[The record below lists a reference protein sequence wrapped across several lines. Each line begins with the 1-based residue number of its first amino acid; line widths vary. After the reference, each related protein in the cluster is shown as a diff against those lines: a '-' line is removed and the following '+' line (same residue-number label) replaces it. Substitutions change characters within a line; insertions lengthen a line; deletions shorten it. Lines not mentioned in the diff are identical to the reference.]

1 MSEVLKEGIKTYWAS
16 MSTLAGH
23 KDPNELGV
31 VLAVSVDRV
40 L

>member
-23 KDPNELGV
+23 KDNVLGV
-31 VLAVSVDRV
+31 VLAVSVEC
-40 L
+40 